1 LINSNDLE
9 SNIIIDD
16 AEQRSGSNEH
26 HDHHDD
32 SNERK
37 GETQEGIND
46 VFAHHRNPGA
56 DLTCQPEDKFE
67 SSVDN
72 NADDDVRDYNDDD
85 SDNDID
91 YNDIDDYIVL
101 SSRR

>member
-32 SNERK
+32 SAERK
-37 GETQEGIND
+37 GETQEGINY
-46 VFAHHRNPGA
+46 VLARHCHPGA
-56 DLTCQPEDKFE
+56 DLTCQSEDNFE
-67 SSVDN
+67 SSVNN
-72 NADDDVRDYNDDD
+72 NADGDVRAYNDDD